1 MAINPPPQNPDQ
13 PQSSVSNQSPS
24 PLEPRT
30 MPSEKEDEKGR
41 GSDFVRTKLRN
52 IVLWVAVAAGSVGI
66 NFDNAVDYFWPPPPP
81 PPAVVVLPSQQARQE
96 ARNITEELKR
106 ILKDIADDRISVE
119 EAAKE
124 VIKIIQ
130 SIMPTD
136 EALNERI
143 KQILQKAK
151 DKGTQRA
158 WAEALDE
165 ILQLIR
171 FTLGG
176 NTTPTPTPTPTVNV
190 K

>member
-1 MAINPPPQNPDQ
+1 M
-13 PQSSVSNQSPS
+13 
-24 PLEPRT
+24 L
-30 MPSEKEDEKGR
+30 
-41 GSDFVRTKLRN
+41 
-52 IVLWVAVAAGSVGI
+52 VAAGSVGI
-66 NFDNAVDYFWPPPPP
+66 NFDNAIDYFWPPPPP
-81 PPAVVVLPSQQARQE
+81 PAAVVVLPARQE

-176 NTTPTPTPTPTVNV
+176 NTTPTPTPTVNV